1 MGQKLHQV
9 TVAHKLCWFVLSG
22 KFKSTSCVA
31 LWSLSASRHSSGPH
45 SSMPTSGNILVGN
58 MALVG
63 RLAFPRDGVLVV
75 PNVQV
80 GVPSALGAHP
90 DATTLREQG
99 HLCQPWWPWRLWQQ
113 LQQPWRLWRPWQPV
127 PPLGGPQGRAPA
139 QRLQPPQPP
148 EALGLQ
154 SLHRGH
160 PDLPKTHVQPPTLCH
175 TPIPMDNSR
184 RGTLPQA
191 RRFHLSP
198 PPSPSRTWQVSQRL
212 QHPCQQCHSPAE
224 GFPSQGPW
232 LAALEVLLPQLPP
245 QTERPGC
252 LP

>member
-80 GVPSALGAHP
+80 GVPSVQDACHGHP
-90 DATTLREQG
+90 SGESTTRAPARWL
-99 HLCQPWWPWRLWQQ
+99 HWLWQ
-113 LQQPWRLWRPWQPV
+113 RRPWQLWQLWQLQPATV
-127 PPLGGPQGRAPA
+127 LEQSLRQPLARPHPPHLGHPQSLPHKQQLRH
-139 QRLQPPQPP
+139 QRLPNRLVHQSQAHMQILPLPPRDHS
-148 EALGLQ
+148 AG
-154 SLHRGH
+154 
-160 PDLPKTHVQPPTLCH
+160 DVQ
-175 TPIPMDNSR
+175 
-184 RGTLPQA
+184 PQA
-191 RRFHLSP
+191 RRQQMYP
-198 PPSPSRTWQVSQRL
+198 VVSRCLAWQVL
-212 QHPCQQCHSPAE
+212 
-224 GFPSQGPW
+224 
-232 LAALEVLLPQLPP
+232 
-245 QTERPGC
+245 
-252 LP
+252 